1 MGESAVKLLTTMV
14 ALAGLSLALPACE
27 YKPQSKTDLLTESGF
42 KVLSLNTPAKAA
54 SFKKLPP
61 HRLTLTTF
69 KGKQVWVYP
78 DRNVCGCLYVGSQT
92 AYKTYISKAT
102 QQMIDTRVN
111 QMYDN
116 NDPQPYDPVSTMNNL
131 DWGDA
136 WDASDAYDLYL
147 N

>member
-1 MGESAVKLLTTMV
+1 MKLLTMMV

-27 YKPQSKTDLLTESGF
+27 YKPQSKADLLTESGF

-92 AYKTYISKAT
+92 AYKTYIAKAT
-102 QQMIDTRVN
+102 QQEQDVDRLT
-111 QMYDN
+111 
-116 NDPQPYDPVSTMNNL
+116 NDRRERRAVSTSG
-131 DWGDA
+131 GDQKQVRDDVHD
-136 WDASDAYDLYL
+136 DADGGRARGRS

>member
-1 MGESAVKLLTTMV
+1 MGEIAVKLLTTMV